1 MANDVFFLTK
11 HLILFVNV
19 VLWFYFCL
27 PSQCFV
33 TTTKNKALVPIRTH
47 TALPQ
52 LSGLISLSFSL
63 FPLLSLHSYTSL
75 AFSANSLPPRV
86 FFFMNSVLVPWN
98 YLFHELS
105 VFIVASESCSWR
117 LIWGIQ
123 IVSLSKRSCFRRTL
137 VCLNSSLIYNQYLDS

>member
-86 FFFMNSVLVPWN
+86 FFLWILCWFPEIICSMNSTCW
-98 YLFHELS
+98 LFIIKVSFHCCLWEL
-105 VFIVASESCSWR
+105 FLTTYMR
-117 LIWGIQ
+117 
-123 IVSLSKRSCFRRTL
+123 
-137 VCLNSSLIYNQYLDS
+137 NSNCISQ

>member
-86 FFFMNSVLVPWN
+86 FFLWILCWFPEIICSMNSQFSLLPLRAVPDDL
-98 YLFHELS
+98 YEEFKLYLS
-105 VFIVASESCSWR
+105 VKEAVSGGLLYV
-117 LIWGIQ
+117 LI
-123 IVSLSKRSCFRRTL
+123 LH
-137 VCLNSSLIYNQYLDS
+137 